1 MTKPGELAP
10 WESAVAGATGAVLAN
25 AILYPLDMYDFHL
38 PVDMLVVGKLTGL
51 QCQDQITGPDQKEGP
66 DTPAHR

>member
-38 PVDMLVVGKLTGL
+38 PVDILVECKLTRL
-51 QCQDQITGPDQKEGP
+51 QC
-66 DTPAHR
+66 